1 MPNTVNLTWPPI
13 SLKSISSK
21 IGSGATP
28 RGGKNSYKE
37 SGISLIRSLNVY
49 DFKFSSEG
57 LAFIDEEQASNLN
70 NVEVK
75 RNDILLN
82 ITGASVA
89 RCCMV
94 PNYVL
99 PARVNQHVSIIRINT
114 NLTDPHFVLNFLNSP
129 KYKHHLLTL
138 AQGGATREAL
148 TKETIENF
156 IILLPPLPTQ
166 QKIASILSAY
176 DDLIENNTRRI
187 AILEEMA
194 QMIYREWFVK
204 FRFPGHEKVKRVDSP
219 LGKIPEGWEVKTL
232 GEVTTLITKGTTP
245 TSLGKAF
252 IETGINFV
260 KVEAITSNG
269 VFNEEKFAKIDP
281 DTHALL
287 RRSQLSKGDIL
298 FSIAGAIGRAAL
310 VTERILPA
318 NTNQALAIIRA
329 SDILDLV
336 YLYLNVCSGHFQNYS
351 LGRVVQTAQANV
363 SLSVLSAAPI
373 VMPLKELLQSFT
385 NIVSPILDQIDRILR
400 KNINLR
406 QTRDLLLPK
415 LISGE
420 LDISDLDIEIPES
433 DEPELQASAG
443 GIK

>member
-204 FRFPGHEKVKRVDSP
+204 FRFPGHENVPLTDSP
-219 LGKIPEGWEVKTL
+219 CGSIPEGWEVSKL
-232 GEVTTLITKGTTP
+232 GDCIEFLY
-245 TSLGKAF
+245 GKALKKKVRIPGLF
-252 IETGINFV
+252 PVYGSSGIVGYHERALVEEPGIIVGRKGNVGSIFRSNMPFYPIDTVYFVRSDLSQNFL
-260 KVEAITSNG
+260 
-269 VFNEEKFAKIDP
+269 F
-281 DTHALL
+281 HALETMSFL
-287 RRSQLSKGDIL
+287 NNDTAVPGLNR
-298 FSIAGAIGRAAL
+298 
-310 VTERILPA
+310 
-318 NTNQALAIIRA
+318 NQAYGLEVLLPTK
-329 SDILDLV
+329 DVLDSFEKLV
-336 YLYLNVCSGHFQNYS
+336 EPIY
-351 LGRVVQTAQANV
+351 
-363 SLSVLSAAPI
+363 VLSCNLI
-373 VMPLKELLQSFT
+373 ESNKKLS
-385 NIVSPILDQIDRILR
+385 RI
-400 KNINLR
+400 
-406 QTRDLLLPK
+406 RDLLLPK

-420 LDISDLDIEIPES
+420 LDVSDLDIEIPES
-433 DEPELQASAG
+433 DEPELQVSAG